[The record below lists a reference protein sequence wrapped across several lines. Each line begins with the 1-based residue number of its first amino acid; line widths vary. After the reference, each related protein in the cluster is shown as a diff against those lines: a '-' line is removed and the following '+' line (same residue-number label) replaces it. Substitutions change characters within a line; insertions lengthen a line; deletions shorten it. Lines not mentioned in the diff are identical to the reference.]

1 MSRIDLSQ
9 QRCLNH
15 AQREAVARCPECKR
29 YFCRECVAEHD
40 DRVLCASCLRKLLAP
55 EEKKKYPFRFL
66 LRAIQVLCGLVAL
79 WLLFYYVGEI
89 LLLIPTSFHEG
100 TVWEKL
106 EKS

>member
-1 MSRIDLSQ
+1 MSRIDLSR

-55 EEKKKYPFRFL
+55 EEKEKYPLRFL
-66 LRAIQVLCGLVAL
+66 LRAIQLTCSVVVL
-79 WLLFYYVGEI
+79 WLFFYYLGEI
-89 LLLIPTSFHEG
+89 LLLFPTSFHEG
-100 TVWEKL
+100 TIWEKL